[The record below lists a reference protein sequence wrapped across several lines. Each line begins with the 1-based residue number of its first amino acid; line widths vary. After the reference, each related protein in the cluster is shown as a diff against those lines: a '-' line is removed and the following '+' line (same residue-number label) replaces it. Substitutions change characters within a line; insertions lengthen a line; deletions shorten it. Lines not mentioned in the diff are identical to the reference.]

1 MLLRTLYTWAIMASF
16 MDLKCASAWQND
28 SHAVRSRGACIFPP
42 RYNSVKRAIKTSAT
56 LASLDRSSRRR
67 TLAMSTL
74 SFSLS
79 LSLSRSCLSAEID
92 SNRPLSQDEHR
103 RRNPYLTPPTPLS
116 HVSSPFTCPSP
127 FSRRPCSM
135 WLSPWTNAR
144 QVKMPHSVTV
154 WEI

>member
-1 MLLRTLYTWAIMASF
+1 MASF

-79 LSLSRSCLSAEID
+79 LSLSLAPVSRQRSI
-92 SNRPLSQDEHR
+92 
-103 RRNPYLTPPTPLS
+103 LTA
-116 HVSSPFTCPSP
+116 
-127 FSRRPCSM
+127 RYRK
-135 WLSPWTNAR
+135 TNIAGA
-144 QVKMPHSVTV
+144 
-154 WEI
+154 ILI